1 MPSVTEI
8 FTYDAATFGST
19 YQSLDLT
26 PPLASSS
33 ASVES
38 AWAPLYQNGQLA
50 KKQFRVF
57 FKTVA
62 TIIGKEYTNRTETVS
77 VTLGAHT
84 YVIGM
89 INNSNPGLYFRPNN
103 KYTMTNCQ
111 VGGRYVGRNVTMT
124 LETDNTL
131 VRKLTIT
138 STW

>member
-8 FTYDAATFGST
+8 FTYDAVTAGST

-26 PPLASSS
+26 PPLALSR
-33 ASVES
+33 ASIES
-38 AWAPLYQNGQLA
+38 LWFPLYQNGQLA
-50 KKQFRVF
+50 KKKFRVF
-57 FKTVA
+57 FRTVA
-62 TIIGKEYTNRTETVS
+62 TIIGKEYIATETVT

-84 YVIGM
+84 YAIGT
-89 INNSNPGLYFRPNN
+89 INDSNPGLYLLPNT

-124 LETDNTL
+124 LEIDNTFI
-131 VRKLTIT
+131 RTLTIT